1 MKYTNHPACMNVKP
15 ALSLLQCL
23 RSRPATSSHGSRPQ
37 WSQKTGQLKI
47 KAVYPCIQTTEP
59 KLGTGS
65 SDISNIQCLQSSQI
79 PPYSLLKKQ
88 LTLHVHN
95 RGGGGRIQLTITSTK
110 VGNPR
115 MQLAE
120 PAWGWVYTMQQSLK
134 CLQADRSLKSSARSG
149 GRKREADGR
158 NWKHQTQNPRDP
170 FQKQLSTTTAIC
182 QATLGTGWLG
192 SLPVARHT
200 QGEELHWRQGLAGSR
215 RRRSDYE
222 GSAQ

>member
-1 MKYTNHPACMNVKP
+1 MCSTPLLAAGHWQKGVNSPAMKYTNHPACMNVKP

-95 RGGGGRIQLTITSTK
+95 RGGGGKNPVNHNLYKSWKPKNATS
-110 VGNPR
+110 R
-115 MQLAE
+115 A
-120 PAWGWVYTMQQSLK
+120 SLG
-134 CLQADRSLKSSARSG
+134 LSLHNAAVSEVPPG
-149 GRKREADGR
+149 
-158 NWKHQTQNPRDP
+158 
-170 FQKQLSTTTAIC
+170 
-182 QATLGTGWLG
+182 
-192 SLPVARHT
+192 
-200 QGEELHWRQGLAGSR
+200 
-215 RRRSDYE
+215 
-222 GSAQ
+222 